1 MSGDLCD
8 DLTRAPSAAAVAQA
22 ALPEATA
29 LWRRLIAT
37 PSPSTDAEAC
47 TALAHQLV
55 DLLRAGP
62 ARQVRLAEV
71 PGHGP
76 VVCATF
82 EGASQDGPEYI
93 FYQHYDVV
101 QTDPADWTHEPH
113 AAVEVDGYV
122 YGPGACDDKAD
133 VAARIAVLHQ
143 AWASA
148 APAQQ
153 PTCTIHLVLDGAEEV
168 GSPGLGPALDQ
179 LLPDARPQGV
189 LWESYLRETGGGV
202 VVGLGSRGAL
212 ELELTREEARKPI
225 HPSYAAIV
233 EDPVADLVRAVAPLL
248 GPYPAALLDRLEQQP
263 VTPDRQALA
272 QSGIQLPWDEV
283 GRNPA
288 DHTQAQVDQLTSDF
302 IYTPRIT
309 LAATPETTLVRTS
322 IPSSASL
329 SLRVG
334 IVPGLD
340 VDEVQ
345 AVLTALIHETDPR
358 VHVRRVRA
366 IPPAHTDPASSFV
379 AHVREAWMA
388 VRGTCV
394 LYPLMTGAGPGHVF
408 TERYGCPV
416 ASPSGTLEPGG
427 GIHVADERGSLELF
441 AEHVRFTAEL
451 LDRLPGASPPDR

>member
-1 MSGDLCD
+1 MSG
-8 DLTRAPSAAAVAQA
+8 TRSGAAVADA
-22 ALPEATA
+22 ALPEALA

-37 PSPSTDAEAC
+37 PSPSMDAQAC

-55 DLLRAGP
+55 DLLRSGP
-62 ARQVRLAEV
+62 AREVRLAEV

-82 EGASQDGPEYI
+82 EGSRQDGPEYI

-113 AAVEVDGYV
+113 AAVEAGGYI

-133 VAARIAVLHQ
+133 VAARIVVLHQ
-143 AWASA
+143 AWTTAT
-148 APAQQ
+148 PA
-153 PTCTIHLVLDGAEEV
+153 CTIHLVLDGAEEV
-168 GSPGLGPALDQ
+168 GSPGLGAALDQ
-179 LLPDARPQGV
+179 LLPQARPQGV
-189 LWESYLRETGGGV
+189 LWESYLREDGDGV

-212 ELELTREEARKPI
+212 ELELTREEARQPI

-248 GPYPAALLDRLEQQP
+248 GPYPAALLDRLQQQP
-263 VTPDRQALA
+263 VQPDRQALA
-272 QSGIQLPWDEV
+272 TSGIQLPWDEV
-283 GRNPA
+283 GRSRD
-288 DHTQAQVDQLTSDF
+288 DHTQAETDQLASDF

-309 LAATPETTLVRTS
+309 LASLPETAQVRTS

-340 VDEVQ
+340 VEEVQ
-345 AVLTALIHETDPR
+345 DALTALIHEADPR
-358 VHVRRVRA
+358 VQVRRVRA
-366 IPPAHTDPASSFV
+366 IPPAHTDPSSAFV
-379 AHVREAWMA
+379 AQVREAWVA
-388 VRGTCV
+388 VRDSCV

-408 TERYGCPV
+408 AERYGCPI
-416 ASPSGTLEPGG
+416 ASPSGTLAPGG
-427 GIHVADERGSLELF
+427 GMHVADERGSIDLF
-441 AEHVRFTAEL
+441 TEHVRFTAEL
-451 LDRLPGASPPDR
+451 LDRLDGASSAIAEGDDPPAVG

>member
-1 MSGDLCD
+1 MTD
-8 DLTRAPSAAAVAQA
+8 PSAASPAAVRVADA
-22 ALPEATA
+22 ATPEALA
-29 LWRRLIAT
+29 LWRRLVAT
-37 PSPSTDAEAC
+37 PSPSTDADAC
-47 TALAHQLV
+47 TALAHQLA

-62 ARQVRLAEV
+62 AREVRLAEV

-82 EGASQDGPEYI
+82 AGSTPGGPEYI

-113 AAVEVDGYV
+113 AAAEVDGYL

-143 AWASA
+143 AWTTSP
-148 APAQQ
+148 PA
-153 PTCTIHLVLDGAEEV
+153 CTIHLVLDGAEEV
-168 GSPGLGPALDQ
+168 GSPGLGAALEQ
-179 LLPDARPQGV
+179 LLPQARPQGV

-212 ELELTREEARKPI
+212 ELELTREEARQPI

-248 GPYPAALLDRLEQQP
+248 GPYPAALLAQLQHP
-263 VTPDRQALA
+263 PIAPDRQALA
-272 QSGIQLPWDEV
+272 QSGIQLPWEEI
-283 GRNPA
+283 GRNRA
-288 DHTQAQVDQLTSDF
+288 GHTQAEIDQLTSDF

-309 LAATPETTLVRTS
+309 LAALPRTAQVATS
-322 IPSSASL
+322 LPSAASL

-334 IVPGLD
+334 IVPGVD

-345 AVLTALIHETDPR
+345 AALTTLIHETDPR
-358 VHVRRVRA
+358 VRVRRVRA
-366 IPPAHTDPASSFV
+366 IPPAYTDPSSPFV
-379 AHVREAWMA
+379 EHVRAAWVA
-388 VRGTCV
+388 VRGVCV

-427 GIHVADERGSLELF
+427 GIHVADERGSLALF
-441 AEHVRFTAEL
+441 AEHVHFTAAL
-451 LDRLPGASPPDR
+451 LERLHGASSAGA

>member
-1 MSGDLCD
+1 MTD
-8 DLTRAPSAAAVAQA
+8 TPTAARVAHTA
-22 ALPEATA
+22 TPEALA

-62 ARQVRLAEV
+62 AREVRLAEV

-82 EGASQDGPEYI
+82 EGSSQDGPEYI

-143 AWASA
+143 AWTTSP
-148 APAQQ
+148 PA
-153 PTCTIHLVLDGAEEV
+153 CTIHLVLDGAEEV
-168 GSPGLGPALDQ
+168 GSPGLGAALDQ
-179 LLPDARPQGV
+179 LLPQARPKGV

-212 ELELTREEARKPI
+212 ELELTREEPRGPI

-233 EDPVADLVRAVAPLL
+233 EDPVADLVRVVAPLL
-248 GPYPAALLDRLEQQP
+248 GPYPAALLSRLQQQP
-263 VTPDRQALA
+263 VAPDGRALGE
-272 QSGIQLPWDEV
+272 SGIQLPWDEI
-283 GRNPA
+283 GIPKTHR
-288 DHTQAQVDQLTSDF
+288 TQDEVTQLTSDF

-309 LAATPETTLVRTS
+309 LASLPGTAQVRTS
-322 IPSSASL
+322 IPSTASL

-334 IVPGLD
+334 VVPGLD

-345 AVLTALIHETDPR
+345 DALTTLIHETDPR
-358 VHVRRVRA
+358 VQVRRVRA
-366 IPPAHTDPASSFV
+366 IPPAYTDPSSPFV
-379 AHVREAWMA
+379 DHVREAWVA
-388 VRGTCV
+388 VRDACV

-408 TERYGCPV
+408 TERYGCPI

-427 GIHVADERGSLELF
+427 GMHVADERGSVELF
-441 AEHVRFTAEL
+441 TEHVHFTAEL
-451 LDRLPGASPPDR
+451 LERLHGASSADG